1 MATTRIKPPYELTVY
16 DFFVHFDADDNGNE
30 ALDLQLPVVKSI
42 GVKPSE
48 QKQTIHASGVIYDT
62 VSTVTEPTLSLTSVA
77 LPREF
82 TDRADGAESAK

>member
-42 GVKPSE
+42 GVKPGE
-48 QKQTIHASGVIYDT
+48 QKQTIHAS
-62 VSTVTEPTLSLTSVA
+62 VSSMI
-77 LPREF
+77 R
-82 TDRADGAESAK
+82 SARLLNRR